1 MWVYCVQLKDM
12 PWLRFVTSGPVWAI
26 VVANFCLDWGGYT
39 LITNIPTF
47 YREVLRF
54 DIESVSTVVVVV

>member
-1 MWVYCVQLKDM
+1 M

-26 VVANFCLDWGGYT
+26 VVANFCMDWGGYT

-54 DIESVSTVVVVV
+54 DIESVSTTSRLTVML